1 MILLLMIAGAGIV
14 YWVIQLIYRKVW
26 NKNLA
31 ADIGF
36 SADNVV
42 AGEYIELV
50 EVVTNKKRIPLP
62 YIHLKFQADRS
73 LIFGDG
79 NENSQVT
86 DKTYRNDIFSL
97 LMYQRITRKIPLLC
111 SKRGVYTIDNL
122 EMISTGIFMNEVLI
136 VNRPVN
142 EELVVYPAIA
152 DAHMLQVIFS
162 RLMGDIERSKYLYED
177 PFVFRGIRDYTPM
190 DPMNTINWKA
200 SARTGSFMVNQ
211 FNETM
216 CQEVC
221 ILLDVESE
229 SMIKRDDLSEMSI
242 SIAAGL
248 SQMLIEK
255 GITVSVI
262 TNGADYASGAYILT
276 DAATGPAHLKAVNT
290 ALARIDLSREPVDYK
305 ELIFDRIKM
314 RVENNQSKDKQC
326 VYVMI
331 AQNKRVD
338 LQQAF
343 DELTG
348 GRSDCMWIIP
358 ADKDEEEEPELK
370 YTKAAQVLYRGQV

>member
-14 YWVIQLIYRKVW
+14 CWIIRFIYKKIW

-31 ADIGF
+31 ADISF
-36 SADNVV
+36 SANNVV

-50 EVVTNKKRIPLP
+50 EVVTNKKRMPLP

-122 EMISTGIFMNEVLI
+122 EMVSTGIFMDEVLI
-136 VNRPVN
+136 INRPVN

-152 DAHMLQVIFS
+152 DVDMIKVIFS
-162 RLMGDIERSKYLYED
+162 RLMGEIERRKYLYED
-177 PFVFRGIRDYTPM
+177 PFVFRGIRDYTPV

-211 FNETM
+211 FDETM

-221 ILLDVESE
+221 ILLNLESE
-229 SMIKRDDLSEMSI
+229 KMIKRDDLSEMSI

-248 SQMLIEK
+248 SQMLIEN

-262 TNGADYASGAYILT
+262 TNGADYASGECIST
-276 DAATGPAHLKAVNT
+276 EPATGPSHLKTVNT
-290 ALARIDLSREPVDYK
+290 ALARIDLSREPVNYK
-305 ELIFDRIKM
+305 ELIYDRIKM
-314 RVENNQSKDKQC
+314 HAEDNQDKDKQC

-343 DELTG
+343 DSLTD
-348 GRSDCMWIIP
+348 GRDDCMWIIP
-358 ADKDEEEEPELK
+358 FDNDEDEETELK
-370 YTKAAQVLYRGQV
+370 YTRAVQIFYHI

>member
-1 MILLLMIAGAGIV
+1 MILLLMIAGAGAV
-14 YWVIQLIYRKVW
+14 YWVIQLVYRKVW
-26 NKNLA
+26 NKKLS
-31 ADIGF
+31 ADISF

-50 EVVTNKKRIPLP
+50 EVVTNKKRMPLP

-73 LIFGDG
+73 LVFGDG

-97 LMYQRITRKIPLLC
+97 LMYQRITRRIPLLC
-111 SKRGVYTIDNL
+111 SKRGVYTIDKL
-122 EMISTGIFMNEVLI
+122 DMISTGIFMNEVLI
-136 VNRPVN
+136 VNCPVN
-142 EELVVYPAIA
+142 EEVVVYPKIA
-152 DAHMLQVIFS
+152 DVEMLEVIFS
-162 RLMGDIERSKYLYED
+162 KLMGSIERSKYLYED
-177 PFVFRGIRDYTPM
+177 PFVFRGIRDYTPI

-229 SMIKRDDLSEMSI
+229 SMIKRDDLSEISI

-255 GITVSVI
+255 GISVSVI
-262 TNGADYASGAYILT
+262 TNGADYVSGEYIST
-276 DAATGPAHLKAVNT
+276 ETAAGPAQLRVINT
-290 ALARIDLSREPVDYK
+290 VLARIDLKREPVNYIK
-305 ELIFDRIKM
+305 LISDVIKPES
-314 RVENNQSKDKQC
+314 ENRDKQC

-331 AQNKRVD
+331 AQNKRAD

-348 GRSDCMWIIP
+348 GRSECMWIIT
-358 ADKDEEEEPELK
+358 ADKDEEPELK
-370 YTKAAQVLYRGQV
+370 YTKAAQVLYREQV

>member
-1 MILLLMIAGAGIV
+1 MILLLMIAGAGAV
-14 YWVIQLIYRKVW
+14 YWVIQLVYRKMW
-26 NKNLA
+26 NKKLS
-31 ADIGF
+31 ADISF

-50 EVVTNKKRIPLP
+50 EVVTNKKRMPLP

-73 LIFGDG
+73 LVFGDG

-97 LMYQRITRKIPLLC
+97 LMYQRITRRIPLLC
-111 SKRGVYTIDNL
+111 SKRGVYTIDKL
-122 EMISTGIFMNEVLI
+122 DMISTGIFMNEVLI
-136 VNRPVN
+136 VNCPVN
-142 EELVVYPAIA
+142 EEVVVYPKIA
-152 DAHMLQVIFS
+152 DVEMLEVIFS
-162 RLMGDIERSKYLYED
+162 KLMGSIERSKYLYED
-177 PFVFRGIRDYTPM
+177 PFVFRGIRDYTPI

-229 SMIKRDDLSEMSI
+229 SMIKRDDLSEISI

-255 GITVSVI
+255 GISVSVI
-262 TNGADYASGAYILT
+262 TNGADYISGEYIST
-276 DAATGPAHLKAVNT
+276 ETAAGPAQLRVINT
-290 ALARIDLSREPVDYK
+290 VLARIDLKREPVNYIK
-305 ELIFDRIKM
+305 LISDVIKPKS
-314 RVENNQSKDKQC
+314 ENRDKQC

-331 AQNKRVD
+331 AQNKRAD

-348 GRSDCMWIIP
+348 RRSDCMWIIT
-358 ADKDEEEEPELK
+358 ADKDEEAELK
-370 YTKAAQVLYRGQV
+370 YTKAAQVLYREQV

>member
-1 MILLLMIAGAGIV
+1 MILLLMIAGAGVV
-14 YWVIQLIYRKVW
+14 YWVIQLVYRKVW
-26 NKNLA
+26 NKNLS
-31 ADIGF
+31 ADISF

-50 EVVTNKKRIPLP
+50 EVVTNKKRMPLP

-73 LIFGDG
+73 LVFGDG

-97 LMYQRITRKIPLLC
+97 LMYQRITRRIPLLC
-111 SKRGVYTIDNL
+111 SKRGVYTIDKL
-122 EMISTGIFMNEVLI
+122 DMISTGIFMNEVLL
-136 VNRPVN
+136 VNSPVN
-142 EELVVYPAIA
+142 KEIVVYPAVA
-152 DAHMLQVIFS
+152 DVDMLEVIFS

-177 PFVFRGIRDYTPM
+177 PFVFRGIRDYTPN

-221 ILLDVESE
+221 ILLDVENE
-229 SMIKRDDLSEMSI
+229 GMIKRDDLSEISI

-248 SQMLIEK
+248 SQMLVEK
-255 GITVSVI
+255 GISVSVI
-262 TNGADYASGAYILT
+262 TNGADYVSGEYIST
-276 DAATGPAHLKAVNT
+276 EVATGPAHLKVINT
-290 ALARIDLSREPVDYK
+290 ALARIDLNREPMDYK
-305 ELIFDRIKM
+305 ELISDSIKIST
-314 RVENNQSKDKQC
+314 ENNQSKEKQC

-358 ADKDEEEEPELK
+358 ADRDEEPELK
-370 YTKAAQVLYRGQV
+370 YTKAAQVVYRGQV

>member
-1 MILLLMIAGAGIV
+1 MILLLMIAGAGVV
-14 YWVIQLIYRKVW
+14 YLVIQLVYRKVW
-26 NKNLA
+26 NKNLS
-31 ADIGF
+31 ADISF

-50 EVVTNKKRIPLP
+50 EVVTNKKRMPLP
-62 YIHLKFQADRS
+62 YIHLKFQVDRS
-73 LIFGDG
+73 LVFGDG

-97 LMYQRITRKIPLLC
+97 LMYQRITRRIPLLC
-111 SKRGVYTIDNL
+111 SKRGVYTIDKL
-122 EMISTGIFMNEVLI
+122 DMISTGIFMNEVLL
-136 VNRPVN
+136 VNSPVN
-142 EELVVYPAIA
+142 KEIVVYPAVA
-152 DAHMLQVIFS
+152 DVDMLEVIFS

-177 PFVFRGIRDYTPM
+177 PFVFRGIRDYTPN

-221 ILLDVESE
+221 ILLDVENE
-229 SMIKRDDLSEMSI
+229 GMIKRDDLSEISI

-248 SQMLIEK
+248 SQMLVEK
-255 GITVSVI
+255 GISVSVI
-262 TNGADYASGAYILT
+262 TNGADYVSGEHIST
-276 DAATGPAHLKAVNT
+276 EVATGPAHLKVINT
-290 ALARIDLSREPVDYK
+290 ALARIDLNREPMDYK
-305 ELIFDRIKM
+305 ELISDSIKM
-314 RVENNQSKDKQC
+314 STENNQSKEKQC

-348 GRSDCMWIIP
+348 GRRDCMWIIP
-358 ADKDEEEEPELK
+358 ADRDEEPELK
-370 YTKAAQVLYRGQV
+370 YTKAAQVVYRGQV

>member
-1 MILLLMIAGAGIV
+1 MILLLMIAGAGAV
-14 YWVIQLIYRKVW
+14 YLVIQLVYRRVW
-26 NKNLA
+26 NKKLSAN
-31 ADIGF
+31 ISF

-50 EVVTNKKRIPLP
+50 EVVANKKRMPLP

-73 LIFGDG
+73 LVFGDG

-97 LMYQRITRKIPLLC
+97 LMYQRITRRIPLLC
-111 SKRGVYTIDNL
+111 SKRGVYTIDKL
-122 EMISTGIFMNEVLI
+122 DMISTGIFMNEVLI
-136 VNRPVN
+136 VNCPVN
-142 EELVVYPAIA
+142 EEVVVYPKVA
-152 DAHMLQVIFS
+152 DVEMLEVIFS
-162 RLMGDIERSKYLYED
+162 KLMGSIERSKYLYED
-177 PFVFRGIRDYTPM
+177 PFVFRGIRDYTPI

-229 SMIKRDDLSEMSI
+229 SMIKRDDLSELSI

-248 SQMLIEK
+248 SQLLIEK
-255 GITVSVI
+255 GISVSVI
-262 TNGADYASGAYILT
+262 TNGADYISGEYIST
-276 DAATGPAHLKAVNT
+276 ETAAGPAQLKVINT
-290 ALARIDLSREPVDYK
+290 VLARIDLKREPVNYIK
-305 ELIFDRIKM
+305 LISDVIKPDG
-314 RVENNQSKDKQC
+314 ENRNKQC

-331 AQNKRVD
+331 AQNKRAD

-348 GRSDCMWIIP
+348 GRSDCMWIIT
-358 ADKDEEEEPELK
+358 ADKDEEAELN
-370 YTKAAQVLYRGQV
+370 YTKAAQVLYREQV

>member
-14 YWVIQLIYRKVW
+14 YFVIQLVYRKVW
-26 NKNLA
+26 NKNLS
-31 ADIGF
+31 ADISF
-36 SADNVV
+36 SSDNVV
-42 AGEYIELV
+42 AGESIELV
-50 EVVTNKKRIPLP
+50 EVVTNKKRMPLP

-111 SKRGVYTIDNL
+111 SKRGVYTINKL

-142 EELVVYPAIA
+142 AEIVVYPAIA
-152 DAHMLQVIFS
+152 DVDMLQVIFS
-162 RLMGDIERSKYLYED
+162 RLMGDIERNKYLYED
-177 PFVFRGIRDYTPM
+177 PFVFRGIRDYTST

-200 SARTGSFMVNQ
+200 SARTGNFMVNQ

-229 SMIKRDDLSEMSI
+229 SMLKRDDLSEISI

-248 SQMLIEK
+248 SQMLVEK
-255 GITVSVI
+255 GISVSVI
-262 TNGADYASGAYILT
+262 TNGADYSSGEHIVT
-276 DAATGPAHLKAVNT
+276 DVATGAAHLKAINT
-290 ALARIDLSREPVDYK
+290 ALARIDLNREPVDFK
-305 ELIFDRIKM
+305 ELIAR
-314 RVENNQSKDKQC
+314 RVRVQVEKAEDKC
-326 VYVMI
+326 IYVMI

-343 DELTG
+343 DSLTG
-348 GRSDCMWIIP
+348 GRNDCMWIVP
-358 ADKDEEEEPELK
+358 VDKDEEPELK
-370 YTKAAQVLYRGQV
+370 YTKAVQVLYRVSV

>member
-1 MILLLMIAGAGIV
+1 MILLLMIAGAGAV
-14 YWVIQLIYRKVW
+14 YWVIQLVYRKVW
-26 NKNLA
+26 NKKLS
-31 ADIGF
+31 ADISF

-50 EVVTNKKRIPLP
+50 EVVTNKKRMPLP

-73 LIFGDG
+73 LVFGDG

-97 LMYQRITRKIPLLC
+97 LMYQRITRRIPLLC
-111 SKRGVYTIDNL
+111 SKRGVYTIDKL
-122 EMISTGIFMNEVLI
+122 DMISTGIFMNEVLI
-136 VNRPVN
+136 VNCPVN
-142 EELVVYPAIA
+142 EEVVVYPKIA
-152 DAHMLQVIFS
+152 DVEMLEVIFS
-162 RLMGDIERSKYLYED
+162 KLMGSIERSKYLYED
-177 PFVFRGIRDYTPM
+177 PFVFRGIRDYTPI

-229 SMIKRDDLSEMSI
+229 SMIKRDDLSEISI

-255 GITVSVI
+255 GISVSVI
-262 TNGADYASGAYILT
+262 TNGADYVSGEYIST
-276 DAATGPAHLKAVNT
+276 EAAAGPAQLRVINT
-290 ALARIDLSREPVDYK
+290 VLARIDLKREPVNYIK
-305 ELIFDRIKM
+305 LISDVIKPES
-314 RVENNQSKDKQC
+314 ENRDKQC

-331 AQNKRVD
+331 AQNKRAD

-348 GRSDCMWIIP
+348 GRSDCMWIIT
-358 ADKDEEEEPELK
+358 ADKDEETELK
-370 YTKAAQVLYRGQV
+370 YTKAAQVLYRELV